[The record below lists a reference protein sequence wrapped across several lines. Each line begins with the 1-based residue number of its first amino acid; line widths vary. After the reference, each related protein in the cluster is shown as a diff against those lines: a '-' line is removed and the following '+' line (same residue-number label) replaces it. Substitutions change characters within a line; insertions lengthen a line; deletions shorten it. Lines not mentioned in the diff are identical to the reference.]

1 MDDFMK
7 NFDGVFNGAEIP
19 ENVKEM
25 LNNFIQN
32 SKNSEQTSDV
42 SSSNTSNVNSNIPS
56 IDMDTVIKIQK
67 IVQAMNSEQSSSRVN
82 LLRSLK
88 PYLNPSRRDK
98 VEEYIRL
105 LNIEKA
111 FELFNNGGDKNEQSS
126 TPPKH

>member
-42 SSSNTSNVNSNIPS
+42 SSSNTSNANSNIPN

-67 IVQAMNSEQSSSRVN
+67 IMQAMNSEQSSSRVN

-111 FELFNNGGDKNEQSS
+111 FELFNNGGDKNEQSA